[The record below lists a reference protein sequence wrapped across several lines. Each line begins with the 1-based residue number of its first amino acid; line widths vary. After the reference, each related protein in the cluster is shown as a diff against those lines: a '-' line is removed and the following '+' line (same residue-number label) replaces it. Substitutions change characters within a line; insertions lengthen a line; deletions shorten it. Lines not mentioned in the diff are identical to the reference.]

1 MSPREKPDR
10 ASHVAPSG
18 RPERKSDA
26 HDRETEML
34 RALVRELA
42 REAAREAFERAL
54 ADQQA
59 GRLEDAE

>member
-1 MSPREKPDR
+1 
-10 ASHVAPSG
+10 
-18 RPERKSDA
+18 
-26 HDRETEML
+26 ML